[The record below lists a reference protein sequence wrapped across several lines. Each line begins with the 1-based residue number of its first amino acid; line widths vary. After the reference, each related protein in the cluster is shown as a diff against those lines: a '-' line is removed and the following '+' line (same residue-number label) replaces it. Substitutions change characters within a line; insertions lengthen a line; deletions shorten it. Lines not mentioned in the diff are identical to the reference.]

1 MKSTIKLFVITI
13 IILSYSKI
21 TNGQLQD
28 HYKSFTASLSLPI
41 VVDLVQTTK
50 QNKK

>member
-13 IILSYSKI
+13 IILSFSKI
-21 TNGQLQD
+21 LPAQLREN
-28 HYKSFTASLSLPI
+28 YKSFTANLSLPI